1 MRASELI
8 KQINTIRNDEFGG
21 DDFDLYLGIN
31 DNDLADIGEILV
43 SSSNTSNSAS
53 IEAKR

>member
-1 MRASELI
+1 VRASELI